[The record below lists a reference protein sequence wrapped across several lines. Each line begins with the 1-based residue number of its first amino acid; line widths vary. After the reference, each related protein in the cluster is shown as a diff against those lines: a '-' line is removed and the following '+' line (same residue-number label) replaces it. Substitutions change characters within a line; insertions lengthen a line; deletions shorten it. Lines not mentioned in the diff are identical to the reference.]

1 MTARHEVRAAEAQF
15 RDPDSAQP
23 FAIGSTVRHAAGIG
37 TIEFVAY
44 SSSMDQHVYTVA
56 FDPRTKLRLIE
67 RDIDLIEE
75 PA

>member
-1 MTARHEVRAAEAQF
+1 
-15 RDPDSAQP
+15 
-23 FAIGSTVRHAAGIG
+23 
-37 TIEFVAY
+37 
-44 SSSMDQHVYTVA
+44 MDQHVYTVA